1 MGLIEGGSKDGG
13 AAKSGSADSHP
24 HVEGDQSKRLIWSG
38 ESVPLTSRLNGDQV
52 RVAGL
57 DELPGRQRGRTV
69 DARGRGDCAGQLR
82 RGARDDAVVDALLQR
97 DVRLPGEAHP
107 ERWS

>member
-13 AAKSGSADSHP
+13 AAKSGSANSHP

-38 ESVPLTSRLNGDQV
+38 ESVPLTSRLDWDQV

-57 DELPGRQRGRTV
+57 DELPGWQRGRPV
-69 DARGRGDCAGQLR
+69 DASGRGDGAGQLR
-82 RGARDDAVVDALLQR
+82 GARDHAVVDALLQR
-97 DVRLPGEAHP
+97 DVRLPGEAHS
-107 ERWS
+107 ER